1 MQKWPS
7 STLCPPN
14 STVIGTTHFCPV
26 AIRSAH
32 VIYAQALSSELIYA
46 LWPASIVGFADPTE
60 LSDKILCGIS
70 EYGGNFLLYGFGG
83 TLVGLLLRLVWP
95 AKGKEGAAEQAR
107 MAATLLLV
115 VGCLWALR
123 VALGFSPIA
132 GINHLPKS
140 LMMAVFYCCGMLIG
154 PLTLTTGS
162 MVSLRKTASR
172 RGSILVAIGCLI
184 LAGFA
189 IYDIITGMQL
199 PLHAY
204 SFYVVLLLL
213 MLVSDSG
220 AYRIYGRA
228 GARRA

>member
-1 MQKWPS
+1 
-7 STLCPPN
+7 
-14 STVIGTTHFCPV
+14 
-26 AIRSAH
+26 
-32 VIYAQALSSELIYA
+32 